1 MLKEILN
8 TDYNKVLAN
17 LWLLILRLS
26 AGGFMLTHGYPKL
39 TRLFDGG
46 EIKFGDPIGIGPA
59 ASLVLAVFAEF
70 LCAILVGL
78 GLFTRLSSIPLII
91 TMLVAAFIAHGEDP
105 FGRKELAL
113 MYLLVYVTLLVFG
126 GGKYSMDWMIA
137 GKKGKK

>member
-91 TMLVAAFIAHGEDP
+91 TMLVAAFH
-105 FGRKELAL
+105 R
-113 MYLLVYVTLLVFG
+113 
-126 GGKYSMDWMIA
+126 SW
-137 GKKGKK
+137 